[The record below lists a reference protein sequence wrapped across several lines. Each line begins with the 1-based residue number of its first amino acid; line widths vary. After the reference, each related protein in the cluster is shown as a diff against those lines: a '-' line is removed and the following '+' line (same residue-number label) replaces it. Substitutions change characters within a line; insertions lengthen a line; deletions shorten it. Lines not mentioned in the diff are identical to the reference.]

1 MPYPPFRGDKLKIFN
16 LALQLGQNHELHLLT
31 MAENAEDLA
40 SAKLLKEFDIQT
52 RNGPKRL
59 FQSVDYIYR
68 PQWKSALSAIWGLLG
83 NRPIQ
88 VAFFKSSPF
97 AKKLQQTLSVTP
109 FDAIHVQHLRMSQ
122 YFEKGAPANAILDL
136 PDAFSLYWKRRVE
149 AAKTPWDKLF
159 RQIEYQ
165 RMKDYEQQM
174 LPLFRTSLVCSS
186 EDQAYLQQLGINN
199 VEILPNG
206 VNIESFVPH
215 GESDI
220 IPNRILFTGNMDYAP
235 NIDAVQYFVED
246 ILPLIAEEIPA
257 VEFIVAGQR
266 PVKAVL
272 DLASNHVKIT
282 GFIPNLADEYA
293 KAHVVVSPLRI
304 GAGTQNKVLEALAMN
319 QAVVCSQVGF
329 AGLGLENGKGIL
341 MANNPRDFA
350 NHVLSI
356 LKDNNLRKQLGETG
370 GTHVRE
376 TFAWSAVAQQLH
388 QYFIKLES

>member
-1 MPYPPFRGDKLKIFN
+1 
-16 LALQLGQNHELHLLT
+16 

-40 SAKLLKEFDIQT
+40 SAKLLKEFDIQAPK
-52 RNGPKRL
+52 GPKRL

-68 PQWKSALSAIWGLLG
+68 PQWKSALSAMWGLLG

-88 VAFFKSSPF
+88 VAFFRSVSF

-122 YFEKGAPANAILDL
+122 YFEHGAPQTAILDL
-136 PDAFSLYWKRRVE
+136 PDAFSMYWKRRVE

-165 RMKDYEQQM
+165 RMKDYEQRM
-174 LPLFRTSLVCSS
+174 LPKFRKSLVCSS

-206 VNIESFVPH
+206 VNIDSFMSR
-215 GESDI
+215 GESAI
-220 IPNRILFTGNMDYAP
+220 IQNRILFTGNMDYAP

-272 DLASNHVKIT
+272 DLASNYVKIT
-282 GFIPNLADEYA
+282 GFIPNLAEEYA

-356 LKDNNLRKQLGETG
+356 LRDNNLRKQLGETG